1 MACGRQKLEVSFR
14 AHHISAI
21 VEEFQAWAVLIPDV
35 IIPVS
40 ICFEV
45 GSAGLHGNV
54 KLINHKMIL

>member
-1 MACGRQKLEVSFR
+1 MEVSFR

-21 VEEFQAWAVLIPDV
+21 VEEFQEWTVLIPDV

-40 ICFEV
+40 ICSEV

-54 KLINHKMIL
+54 KLINHKMML

>member
-1 MACGRQKLEVSFR
+1 MVCERQKLEGSFR

-21 VEEFQAWAVLIPDV
+21 VEEFQAWTVLLPDV
-35 IIPVS
+35 VIPMS

-54 KLINHKMIL
+54 KLINHKLML